1 MSFTFDV
8 IINPIILLVGV
19 IAGAII
25 GFGIG
30 RVKLAKSQ
38 SRLMK
43 LENELLL
50 SNKETLEAQRAY
62 VALERGLIDESIPVI
77 SMKIGGSKENPKEK
91 TSNRP

>member
-1 MSFTFDV
+1 MSFTFDL
-8 IINPIILLVGV
+8 IINPIILLVSV

-25 GFGIG
+25 GFGVG
-30 RVKLAKSQ
+30 KAKLARSE

-43 LENELLL
+43 MESELLN
-50 SNKETLEAQRAY
+50 SHAETLEAQRAY

-77 SMKIGGSKENPKEK
+77 SMKINGGKENPKEK